1 MGENNVLSGG
11 IEVLNQMRESLV
23 ALDDM
28 RRQSRELEATET
40 KANQDIELK
49 QKMIADEIALT
60 VKKRQEEVEE
70 SFDGQIDETRA
81 RMKKVKAKRDKEK
94 SAAVSERIGRET
106 ADIVEEKRKLKQDLK
121 EVFKVNQIPGIFNNG
136 AFFTF
141 FLPGEALDYLKIA
154 LCVIILGA
162 IPVVVNLFLPEE
174 SNKALIMVLMYVGIV
189 VVFGGIYFLIFKNVR
204 NKHITKLREA
214 RMIRNKI
221 KRTQK
226 LENDKSKL
234 IKKDTDES
242 GYNLSDFD
250 AEIAQ
255 LDNQIVEISEAKK
268 QALTAFESETK
279 QDIANDIRSRHEQ
292 ELESLKST
300 YDNAY
305 AQKKELDDRINSSV
319 LDISSKYE
327 GYIGKENLQLSTID
341 SLIEIINTGDALNI
355 ADALA
360 VYKRRM
366 AEAETGK

>member
-11 IEVLNQMRESLV
+11 VDVLTQMRESLV

-28 RRQSRELEATET
+28 RKQSKELEATEN
-40 KANQDIELK
+40 KANQDIDLK
-49 QKMIADEIALT
+49 QKMITDEIALT

-70 SFDGQIDETRA
+70 SFDGQIDQTRA
-81 RMKKVKAKRDKEK
+81 RLKKVKAKRDKEK
-94 SAAVSERIGRET
+94 NAAVSERIGRET
-106 ADIVEEKRKLKQDLK
+106 ADIVEEKRKLKQDLN
-121 EVFKVNQIPGIFNNG
+121 EIFKVNQIPRIFNNG

-154 LCVIILGA
+154 LCVIVFGA
-162 IPVVVNLFLPEE
+162 IPVIVNLFLPEG

-189 VVFGGIYFLIFKNVR
+189 VVFGGLYFLIFKNVR
-204 NKHITKLREA
+204 NKHIGKLREA
-214 RMIRNKI
+214 RMVRNKI
-221 KRTQK
+221 RRTQK
-226 LENDKSKL
+226 LEEEKGKL
-234 IKKDTDES
+234 IKKDKDES

-250 AEIAQ
+250 AEISQ

-268 QALTAFESETK
+268 QALTSFENETK
-279 QDIANDIRSRHEQ
+279 LNIANDIRSRHEQ
-292 ELESLKST
+292 ELADLKST

-305 AQKKELDDRINSSV
+305 AQRKQLDDQIGATV
-319 LDISSKYE
+319 LDISSRYE

-355 ADALA
+355 ADALV

-366 AEAETGK
+366 AEAGTGK